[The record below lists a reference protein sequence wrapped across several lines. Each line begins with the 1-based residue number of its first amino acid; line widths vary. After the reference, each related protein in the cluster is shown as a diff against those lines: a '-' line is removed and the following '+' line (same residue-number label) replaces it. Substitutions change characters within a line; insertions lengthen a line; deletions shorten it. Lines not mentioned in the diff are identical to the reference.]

1 MTSLRFLRLKTDMDL
16 LTEEGMSDASG
27 SWLTPVPSGLL
38 SGGTPLLRNV
48 TMEGTSFGMG
58 ARTTLKIPAFAH
70 VTTAALPD
78 IDLLYMHNLGLY
90 FPNLVHLC
98 VGPTFKHDGSWDR
111 KATAS
116 ATYLQDKK
124 VAVMVNLQTLHIDCS
139 RILPD
144 SYDRLG
150 ARARTLAQILY
161 KLAPHLD
168 VISLEG
174 INDTHGEGDPAMLLD
189 ELVTAYGL
197 ATRISVEVA
206 NSVRLGK
213 HGGAEMVHLAINAF
227 RDDKRLVCI
236 TASVSCYFE
245 EAVT

>member
-1 MTSLRFLRLKTDMDL
+1 
-16 LTEEGMSDASG
+16 MSDAWG
-27 SWLTPVPSGLL
+27 FCFKPVPSGLL

-48 TMEGTSFGMG
+48 TMGGTSFGMG
-58 ARTTLKIPAFAH
+58 ARTTLTIPAFAH
-70 VTTAALPD
+70 VTTADLPD
-78 IDLLYMHNLGLY
+78 IDLLYMHNLALY
-90 FPNLVHLC
+90 FPNLVHLR
-98 VGPTFKHDGSWDR
+98 VGPTLKHDCSWDK

-124 VAVMVNLQTLHIDCS
+124 VAMMVSRQTLHIDCS
-139 RILPD
+139 RFLRD

-150 ARARTLAQILY
+150 ARARTLALILY

-174 INDTHGEGDPAMLLD
+174 INDTHDEGAPAMLLD
-189 ELVTAYGL
+189 ELVAAYGL

-206 NSVRLGK
+206 DSVRLGK